1 MSHNIYLK
9 VSGVDGEVTE
19 KGYEKNMGVL
29 SFSHGVSMPINRNHT
44 NVSSPSGTPTFQD
57 FTFTMYLDSTHP
69 LWNARVSGGA
79 NIATA
84 DLTVLE
90 SDTDA
95 AAVVPLYTINFKNII
110 VSSVSIGGGI
120 GDKPVVTISFV
131 FHSIKW
137 TYSKHKQVNP
147 GGTPG
152 QVPAGFDL
160 QLNKPL

>member
-1 MSHNIYLK
+1 MSHNIYIK
-9 VSGVDGEVTE
+9 VAGVDGEVTE
-19 KGYEKNMGVL
+19 KGYEKNIGVL

-44 NVSSPSGTPTFQD
+44 NVSSPSGTANFQD
-57 FTFTMYLDSTHP
+57 FTFTHYLDQTTP

-79 NIATA
+79 NIASAT
-84 DLTVLE
+84 LTVLE
-90 SDTDA
+90 ADTDKA
-95 AAVVPLYTINFKNII
+95 AIVPLYTIDFKNII
-110 VSSVSIGGGI
+110 VASASIGGGI
-120 GDKPVVTISFV
+120 GDKPVETISFV

-137 TYSKHKQVNP
+137 TYSKHSQVNP